1 MSRKSSDEQQQDEN
15 DEDDNDDTDDDNDD
29 NDDDDDDDDEETNP
43 AGPATS
49 PRPARSSSPSC
60 PPPPPLRLER
70 ALVLEPAIESRATGW
85 RCTPPLCPPRKSGP
99 HTRAGH
105 PGARAIARWG
115 SRALQASTRA
125 TSLHKGPDQ
134 GATANPAGS
143 PAGRITFDVTP
154 LRQPLT
160 FPTGDASVRVE
171 HPAGPARAGESW

>member
-15 DEDDNDDTDDDNDD
+15 NEDDNDDTDDDNDD

-60 PPPPPLRLER
+60 PPPPLRFER

-105 PGARAIARWG
+105 PGAWAIARWG

-134 GATANPAGS
+134 GATANPAAS
-143 PAGRITFDVTP
+143 PAGRSTFDVTP

-171 HPAGPARAGESW
+171 HPAGPVRAGESW